1 MRRFCA
7 FWGGGARGFYWFA
20 RDGVPKQ
27 VSNMKKK
34 NIYLALCILG
44 IVLPYWQFVPWVIQ
58 NGLNM
63 PLFFQQL
70 FANRIS
76 AFFGMDVLVSAV
88 VLMVFAGSEKMRVG
102 AGPKWLTLLAVL
114 TVGVSLGLPLFLYL
128 RELKLEEERTAT
140 KTATA

>member
-1 MRRFCA
+1 
-7 FWGGGARGFYWFA
+7 
-20 RDGVPKQ
+20 
-27 VSNMKKK
+27 MKKK
-34 NIYLALCILG
+34 NIYLALCLLG
-44 IVLPYWQFVPWVIQ
+44 IVLPYWQFVPWVMQ

-70 FANRIS
+70 FANRIG
-76 AFFGMDVLVSAV
+76 AFFAMDVLVSAV
-88 VLMVFAGSEKMRVG
+88 VLMVFAGSEKMRMG

-128 RELKLEEERTAT
+128 RELKLEEERSAT